1 MGGKVAK
8 MKYQDSFSLLSYLK
22 GLNLLEHSPKW
33 WWPNH
38 GSFEVVIGAILTQ
51 NTRWEN
57 VQKSLQNL
65 HTAQILIQNSEEDL
79 LNLSQSNPLHLS
91 SLIAPSGFANQK
103 SHRLIVLAKNIL
115 QEFGSFEGF
124 TQEVSGEWL
133 IEQKGI
139 GCESRDC
146 ILNYACLREVMVVD
160 RYSQRLLSQIGYE
173 IFDYQELQDWF
184 MQGLVWGDL
193 SSLYDDEISLAQ
205 IYARFHG
212 KIVEF
217 SKRGLSI

>member
-1 MGGKVAK
+1 
-8 MKYQDSFSLLSYLK
+8 MKYQNSFELLSFLK
-22 GLNLLEHSPKW
+22 SLNLLECSPSW

-38 GSFEVVIGAILTQ
+38 GNFEVVVSAILVQ

-65 HTAQILIQNSEEDL
+65 YNSNILKNESEQDL
-79 LNLSQSNPLHLS
+79 FNLSACNELLLS

-103 SHRLIVLAKNIL
+103 AKRLVNLSQNIL
-115 QEFGSFEGF
+115 SEFGSFEVF

-133 IEQKGI
+133 LSQKGI
-139 GCESRDC
+139 GLESRDC

-160 RYSQRLLSQIGYE
+160 RYTQKLLSCIGYE

-184 MQGLVWGDL
+184 MDGLMWGDIY
-193 SSLYDDEISLAQ
+193 SLYDRSISMAQ
-205 IYARFHG
+205 IYARYHG

-217 SKRGLSI
+217 GKRGLCI